1 MNASSVEVTGAS
13 GIRVGVVHVTP
24 SVDVDS
30 TMSFSS
36 HPVRKRQS
44 CHTA

>member
-13 GIRVGVVHVTP
+13 GIRVGAVHVMP

-30 TMSFSS
+30 TMSFSLQ
-36 HPVRKRQS
+36 PTRKRQS